1 MPEISGN
8 AKLIR
13 DKRITGDV
21 VNTVIPVYS
30 DTVDEF
36 VLTEA
41 ADISGVGA
49 YTRVT
54 RTAGE
59 ALGGHR
65 VVRQYLDGAVYYA
78 SNTSDSHKHAVLGI
92 TVGAVE
98 SGNTATVQTYGE
110 LLEPSWTWTPG
121 LPIFLTTN
129 GQLSQTAPSS
139 GFVLIIGTAQTATQV
154 FINIKQPIVKG

>member
-1 MPEISGN
+1 VPQISNN

-13 DKRITGDV
+13 DKRITGNVID
-21 VNTVIPVYS
+21 TVIPVYS
-30 DTVDEF
+30 DTQDEF

-65 VVRQYLDGAVYYA
+65 VVRQGTDGAAYYA
-78 SNTSDSHKHAVLGI
+78 SNTSDSHKHAVLGVTI
-92 TVGAVE
+92 GAVN
-98 SGNTATVQTYGE
+98 SGDTATIQSYGE
-110 LLEPSWTWTPG
+110 LTEPSWTWSPG
-121 LPIFLTTN
+121 LPIFLSTN
-129 GQLSQTAPSS
+129 GLLTQTAPTS
-139 GFVLIIGTAQTATQV
+139 GFVLILGTAQTATKM
-154 FINIKQPIVKG
+154 FIQIKTPIVKG